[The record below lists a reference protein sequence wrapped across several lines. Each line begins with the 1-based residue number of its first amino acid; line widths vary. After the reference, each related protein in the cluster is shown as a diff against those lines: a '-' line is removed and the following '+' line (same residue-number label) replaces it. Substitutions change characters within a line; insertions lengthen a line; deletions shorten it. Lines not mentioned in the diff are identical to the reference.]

1 MARWIAF
8 DEESTAIAA
17 AESGMAVSFQ
27 RGDALES
34 ALATSKPAIV
44 LLPGE
49 TNAELVVIE
58 LRPGLM
64 TNRSEVAPPGQDSTG
79 TTPEEQPF
87 AYEASGFLGLSD
99 EPVFEPE
106 PVTKKKWWKRLTD

>member
-17 AESGMAVSFQ
+17 AQTGMAVSFKQ
-27 RGDALES
+27 GDALED
-34 ALATSKPAIV
+34 ALASSKPAVV

-49 TNAELVVIE
+49 TSEEIVVVE
-58 LRPGLM
+58 LRPTPMATGA
-64 TNRSEVAPPGQDSTG
+64 EPPPPRQESS
-79 TTPEEQPF
+79 QPNLADEPV

-99 EPVFEPE
+99 EPVFEQE
-106 PVTKKKWWKRLTD
+106 PVKKKWWQRLLD